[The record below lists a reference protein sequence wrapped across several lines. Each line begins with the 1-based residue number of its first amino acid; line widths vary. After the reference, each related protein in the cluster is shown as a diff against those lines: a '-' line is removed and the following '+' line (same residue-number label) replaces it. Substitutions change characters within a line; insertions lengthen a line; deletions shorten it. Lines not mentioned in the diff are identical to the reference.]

1 MGVHFFMKNQH
12 KFSRCFVGIHEETFK
27 VFDNDLFSHV
37 FQIDNFI
44 RFYLTAVKIKLI
56 LVNSIPG

>member
-1 MGVHFFMKNQH
+1 MKNQH

-56 LVNSIPG
+56 LGNSIPG